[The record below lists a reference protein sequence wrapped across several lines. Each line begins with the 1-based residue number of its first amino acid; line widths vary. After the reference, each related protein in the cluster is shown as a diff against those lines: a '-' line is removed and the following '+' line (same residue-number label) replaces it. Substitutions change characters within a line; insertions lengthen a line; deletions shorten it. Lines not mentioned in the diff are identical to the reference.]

1 MFTSLILAVLLP
13 FKCQRSPNGELTMS
27 AKPGLTCFESSD
39 HVTLVILDFISTLV
53 YPVAILA
60 WALWNTRKYTSRVSS
75 SDGMRVSGRYKFLF
89 SRFKPEGYYVGALYL
104 TRNALVAAN
113 PIRTLSCST
122 VFRDVHGAA
131 HELHPAVQALALT
144 DNGSQCVRSRHR
156 RR

>member
-13 FKCQRSPNGELTMS
+13 FKCQRRPNGELTMS

-113 PIRTLSCST
+113 PIRT
-122 VFRDVHGAA
+122 FRDVHGAA
-131 HELHPAVQALALT
+131 HELHPAVQALALA